1 MSTPES
7 PDPTTAPE
15 QPVRFERLETLERW
29 WMRIGVAMLVVFVS
43 VVFVDALRN
52 VSRHSHGMTTIAPED
67 LALTA
72 PFDEPGVVRNKDGS
86 VDAVVIAYAF
96 GFLPKADLVVPED
109 TEVHFK
115 VASLDVVHGYQIPG
129 VSNVNLELLPGHV
142 SEVTQTFDT
151 PGRYLILCHE
161 YCGSGH
167 HFMTSHIRVLAKGE
181 DIDDPPPLT
190 KQEFDAGASA
200 AAAAAA
206 EDDHAG
212 AGHEASDA

>member
-1 MSTPES
+1 MHA
-7 PDPTTAPE
+7 PDPHTPAEP
-15 QPVRFERLETLERW
+15 PARFERLEALERW
-29 WMRIGVAMLVVFVS
+29 WLRIGVAMLVVFVS

-52 VSRHSHGMTTIAPED
+52 VSQHSHGMTTIAPED
-67 LALTA
+67 LALTP
-72 PFDEPGVVRNKDGS
+72 PFDKPGVYRNDDGS

-109 TEVHFK
+109 TKVHFK

-129 VSNVNLELLPGHV
+129 VSNVNLEVLPGHV

-167 HFMTSHIRVLAKGE
+167 HFMTSHIRVLAAGE

-190 KQEFDAGASA
+190 KEDVEAGTA
-200 AAAAAA
+200 AAAMAAPH
-206 EDDHAG
+206 EDEDHA
-212 AGHEASDA
+212 

>member
-1 MSTPES
+1 MGAPGSDS
-7 PDPTTAPE
+7 PAGVPAE
-15 QPVRFERLETLERW
+15 QPVRFERLESLERW
-29 WMRIGVAMLVVFVS
+29 WLRIGVAMLVVFVS

-52 VSRHSHGMTTIAPED
+52 VSQHSHGMTTIAPED

-72 PFDEPGVVRNKDGS
+72 PFDKPGVYRNDDGS

-109 TEVHFK
+109 TKVHFK

-129 VSNVNLELLPGHV
+129 VSNVNLEVLPGHV

-167 HFMTSHIRVLAKGE
+167 HFMTSHIRVLATGQ
-181 DIDDPPPLT
+181 DIEDPPPLT
-190 KQEFDAGASA
+190 KDEVEVGNAAVA
-200 AAAAAA
+200 AAHTG
-206 EDDHAG
+206 DDAHEGEAHA
-212 AGHEASDA
+212 

>member
-1 MSTPES
+1 MAAPE
-7 PDPTTAPE
+7 PTTAPPAT
-15 QPVRFERLETLERW
+15 QPERFERLVALERW
-29 WMRIGVAMLVVFVS
+29 WLRIGVAMLVVFVS

-52 VSRHSHGMTTIAPED
+52 VSAHSHGMETIAPED

-72 PFDEPGVVRNKDGS
+72 PFDKPGVSRNADGS

-109 TEVHFK
+109 TKVHFK

-129 VSNVNLELLPGHV
+129 VSNVNLEVLPGHV

-181 DIDDPPPLT
+181 DIEDPPPLT
-190 KQEFDAGASA
+190 KDDVDAGTTA
-200 AAAAAA
+200 ATA
-206 EDDHAG
+206 
-212 AGHEASDA
+212 HEASHA